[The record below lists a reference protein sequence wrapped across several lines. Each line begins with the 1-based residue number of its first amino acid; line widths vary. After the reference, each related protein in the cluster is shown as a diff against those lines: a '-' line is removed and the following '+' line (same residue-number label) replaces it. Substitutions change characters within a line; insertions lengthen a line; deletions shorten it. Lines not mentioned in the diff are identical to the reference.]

1 MRERHRTKAYQLYT
15 ADMLFL
21 CAVSLGQQVEQSF
34 SEIMAEYDKPL
45 SQRRHETT
53 LEEAQAPLAFSSFHW
68 IAGIIGVAP
77 VLGMQFA
84 KEKGK
89 KA

>member
-45 SQRRHETT
+45 SHRRHETT
-53 LEEAQAPLAFSSFHW
+53 LEEAQACWEKTLADS
-68 IAGIIGVAP
+68 
-77 VLGMQFA
+77 
-84 KEKGK
+84 K
-89 KA
+89 KAAEKNGGGET

>member
-53 LEEAQAPLAFSSFHW
+53 LEEAQACWEKTLADSKKPQSRTEVVRPEHF
-68 IAGIIGVAP
+68 
-77 VLGMQFA
+77 QFDGHFGA
-84 KEKGK
+84 
-89 KA
+89 